1 MEKFPSVLF
10 VLISFSLQEVTCG
23 LISFSIQ
30 TNELKRVGSVRSSRR
45 TRAASPPV
53 VVVDSG
59 LTSAALSEEDL
70 SDKPEGQ
77 ATGDSHELLRVSLE
91 MIFLE
96 RPFNVLLLYALIY
109 IKPWEDSENNI
120 EFHLVL
126 GASISHVLLARGKFL
141 FVLVNN
147 FIKG

>member
-1 MEKFPSVLF
+1 MGQFPSMLF
-10 VLISFSLQEVTCG
+10 VLISFFLQEVTCG
-23 LISFSIQ
+23 RISFSIQ

-77 ATGDSHELLRVSLE
+77 VTGDSNELLRVCFSVG
-91 MIFLE
+91 F
-96 RPFNVLLLYALIY
+96 
-109 IKPWEDSENNI
+109 
-120 EFHLVL
+120 
-126 GASISHVLLARGKFL
+126 
-141 FVLVNN
+141 
-147 FIKG
+147 